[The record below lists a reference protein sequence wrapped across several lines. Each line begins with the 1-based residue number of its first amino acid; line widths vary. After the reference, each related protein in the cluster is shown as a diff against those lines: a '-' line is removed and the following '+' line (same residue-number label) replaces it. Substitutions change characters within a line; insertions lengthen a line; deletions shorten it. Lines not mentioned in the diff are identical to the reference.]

1 MRLGSKQNMS
11 EFFGEISGAMYFLRE
26 DAIQLINPFNSI
38 NFEFW
43 LVPT

>member
-11 EFFGEISGAMYFLRE
+11 EYVEISGAMYFLRE
-26 DAIQLINPFNSI
+26 DPIQLINPFNSI